1 MNNIILGID
10 LGTTNSVASVW
21 NGFSYIIIKNK
32 NNNLFPSVIEF
43 TDKGKIICNSNYDNN
58 NCIKNIKRFI
68 GQDLEQVNILNFL
81 SDLNFDY
88 NIIENKI
95 KIYNK
100 YEKKFYILEEL
111 NSLILKHIVNKA
123 NLQLNVNIKDI
134 VITIPAHFN
143 QIQRNSIILSTK
155 LAKLNCLRIINEP
168 TAASLAY
175 GLNLHHDV
183 NILVFDLGGGTL
195 DLSIL
200 NIDDGIYEVLSTQ
213 GDNLLGGE
221 DFTKIILN
229 DVLSEFKKKY
239 DPLFNL
245 NNDIIEKKMLDLRLE
260 CEKFKCNIIDNIIVK
275 EFYFDEK
282 KKITLDLIYSKKRNK
297 IFNIFNKLFDRIDK
311 HLSTIISTS
320 NLKNEEIDYIVMVGG
335 STKMIEINNFIK
347 LNFSSNKIV
356 SNLDP
361 DLVVSFGAAIQGYI
375 LKNPNDNFSK
385 KIALVDVLPLSIGV
399 ETDNGLMTKIIKKNT
414 KLPFKQKKMF
424 SNENDNQGE
433 VEIKIFQGERV
444 FVKDN
449 IMLANFKLSNLQKKN
464 RGKNLICIEVS
475 VNNSCMVDVK
485 AYEKDTDNE
494 VSLTIE
500 KKDILFD
507 DKLINDMILEGNKY
521 DEVDNLKYNLHKNLN
536 KLKLNLKNLEYN
548 YNNNFIKLNEIE
560 KENLLNHI
568 NKVKEKINEIL
579 PNLKNDLSNDNYLE
593 LIQKIK
599 KLLKINIKKYPML
612 IEFYDNEKNIDI
624 VDDKN
629 VNLKLEDYSKEFNI
643 KLNNLIN
650 KNIKIVNTKENI
662 SKYTKNNIISFL
674 KNKSYKLESIILDNE
689 SYEVNI
695 NEIQSLINVYLKED
709 NNLINNFGNINMIK
723 NLLLK
728 NNIQYNIKNFYNLN
742 SIQIFDLLFDICQ
755 QFNIQIN

>member
-1 MNNIILGID
+1 
-10 LGTTNSVASVW
+10 
-21 NGFSYIIIKNK
+21 
-32 NNNLFPSVIEF
+32 
-43 TDKGKIICNSNYDNN
+43 
-58 NCIKNIKRFI
+58 
-68 GQDLEQVNILNFL
+68 
-81 SDLNFDY
+81 
-88 NIIENKI
+88 
-95 KIYNK
+95 
-100 YEKKFYILEEL
+100 
-111 NSLILKHIVNKA
+111 
-123 NLQLNVNIKDI
+123 
-134 VITIPAHFN
+134 
-143 QIQRNSIILSTK
+143 
-155 LAKLNCLRIINEP
+155 
-168 TAASLAY
+168 
-175 GLNLHHDV
+175 
-183 NILVFDLGGGTL
+183 
-195 DLSIL
+195 
-200 NIDDGIYEVLSTQ
+200 
-213 GDNLLGGE
+213 
-221 DFTKIILN
+221 
-229 DVLSEFKKKY
+229 
-239 DPLFNL
+239 
-245 NNDIIEKKMLDLRLE
+245 
-260 CEKFKCNIIDNIIVK
+260 
-275 EFYFDEK
+275 
-282 KKITLDLIYSKKRNK
+282 
-297 IFNIFNKLFDRIDK
+297 
-311 HLSTIISTS
+311 
-320 NLKNEEIDYIVMVGG
+320 MVGG

-347 LNFSSNKIV
+347 LHFSSNKIV

-361 DLVVSFGAAIQGYI
+361 DLVVSIGAAIQGYI

-475 VNNSCMVDVK
+475 VNNSCIVDVK

-536 KLKLNLKNLEYN
+536 KLKLNLRNLEYN
-548 YNNNFIKLNEIE
+548 YNNNFIKLNKIE

-568 NKVKEKINEIL
+568 NRLKEKINEIL
-579 PNLKNDLSNDNYLE
+579 PNLKIDLSNDDYLE

-599 KLLKINIKKYPML
+599 KLLKINEKKYPML

-689 SYEVNI
+689 SYEINI